1 MAPVARQP
9 AAGRLAVFL
18 LAVLLLA
25 LGTGPAAVAA
35 EVQVAVAANF
45 ARPMERIAADFERE
59 TGHHAFVSTG
69 ATGGL
74 FAQIEKGA
82 PFEVFLSADRATP
95 EKLERDGFAV
105 AGTRR
110 TYAVGT
116 LVLWSAKAGYVDSAG
131 AVLKKA
137 PFQHLAVANPKL
149 APYGAAAMETLTALG
164 LLDALR
170 PKIVEG
176 ESIAQTFQF
185 AASGGAEVGFVALS
199 QVVSPGGPA
208 VQGSYW
214 VVPANLHAPIEQD
227 AVLLRKGAASAGA
240 RALLEFLTSAR
251 AREVI
256 RSFGYEPAAAPA
268 KP

>member
-1 MAPVARQP
+1 
-9 AAGRLAVFL
+9 
-18 LAVLLLA
+18 
-25 LGTGPAAVAA
+25 
-35 EVQVAVAANF
+35 
-45 ARPMERIAADFERE
+45 
-59 TGHHAFVSTG
+59 
-69 ATGGL
+69 
-74 FAQIEKGA
+74 GA
-82 PFEVFLSADRATP
+82 PFEVFLSADRAAP
-95 EKLERDGFAV
+95 EKLEGDGFAV

-116 LVLWSAKAGYVDSAG
+116 LVLWSAKAGYVDAAG
-131 AVLKKA
+131 HVLKQM

-185 AASGGAEVGFVALS
+185 VATGGAEVGFVALS
-199 QVVSPGGPA
+199 QVVSPAGPA
-208 VQGSYW
+208 GQGSYW
-214 VVPANLHAPIEQD
+214 VVPASLHAAIEQD
-227 AVLLRKGAASAGA
+227 AVLLRKGAGSAGA
-240 RALLEFLTSAR
+240 HALLDYLTSAR

-256 RSFGYEPAAAPA
+256 RSFGYEPGVAAA